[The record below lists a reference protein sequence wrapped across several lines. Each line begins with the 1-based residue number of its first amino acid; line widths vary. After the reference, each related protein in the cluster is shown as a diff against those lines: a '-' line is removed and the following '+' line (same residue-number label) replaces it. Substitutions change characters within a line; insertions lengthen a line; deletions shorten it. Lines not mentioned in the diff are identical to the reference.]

1 MTPLNQDL
9 PGAQCHLSGTLLRGK
24 SDFIKGM
31 MVGSTL

>member
-9 PGAQCHLSGTLLRGK
+9 PGSQRHFPGTLLHGK

-31 MVGSTL
+31 MVGSPL